1 MKNKK
6 NGPFKWRGVWLRL
19 TYPAAQQCRNIRSLN
34 NALLRAQYLS
44 FYLRSRIQSSLLSLS
59 YRAAFLLALLLY
71 RMLKKKKPRDS
82 PVRHHENWNRMN
94 SSPRG
99 SQKFR
104 YGLREES
111 LNNFWTLPYPTL
123 ALLLVL
129 SFFIFIYMYLVI
141 PNKYRM
147 LVSLL
152 PQNPPLLHG
161 YFPHNHPSPPLPLPL
176 TLFFILNIYIY
187 TSMIMSQKRQQV
199 DAKTS
204 DDKRQKV
211 PSLKK
216 YTLLSF
222 LPFHLLFFFY
232 SNFFPRISS
241 SIYLSF
247 MLLIVHWKNVF
258 RLWAWVGLHV
268 VVPCS

>member
-1 MKNKK
+1 
-6 NGPFKWRGVWLRL
+6 
-19 TYPAAQQCRNIRSLN
+19 
-34 NALLRAQYLS
+34 
-44 FYLRSRIQSSLLSLS
+44 
-59 YRAAFLLALLLY
+59 
-71 RMLKKKKPRDS
+71 
-82 PVRHHENWNRMN
+82 MN

-176 TLFFILNIYIY
+176 PLPLTLFFILNIYIY

-232 SNFFPRISS
+232 SIFFPRISS

-247 MLLIVHWKNVF
+247 MLLIVH
-258 RLWAWVGLHV
+258 
-268 VVPCS
+268 